1 MVKIAITGGI
11 ACGKSLAGK
20 VIEENG
26 VPVRDADDIAHELM
40 RPGHPVYESVVE
52 EFGRRILGNDGEID
66 RSVLGSLV
74 FTDPS
79 RRERLN
85 DLVHPHVR
93 SVWTEWLEEKEQDS
107 HRAAAVIVPLLYERE
122 MESGWDAIICV
133 STPQAEQIKRL
144 KARGLSRE
152 DAEVR
157 IAAQMD
163 VRHKMELADVVIFN
177 GGSLDLLEDQTRR
190 ALRQILEKS
199 DG

>member
-1 MVKIAITGGI
+1 
-11 ACGKSLAGK
+11 
-20 VIEENG
+20 
-26 VPVRDADDIAHELM
+26 
-40 RPGHPVYESVVE
+40 
-52 EFGRRILGNDGEID
+52 
-66 RSVLGSLV
+66 
-74 FTDPS
+74 
-79 RRERLN
+79 
-85 DLVHPHVR
+85 
-93 SVWTEWLEEKEQDS
+93 
-107 HRAAAVIVPLLYERE
+107 